1 MKELHIPEEVRR
13 VTAEQEVDLFL
24 TTQNDA
30 QQLQLQ
36 DGQHWDNISISLY
49 YQVTSGFPVYL
60 SNFCLSNLFSG
71 HKTVSLQL
79 TVTAETGLCQV
90 GGQSFLVTVGH
101 LTLLLRFKSPAG
113 LCLPRSSVCVLD
125 LLRISRLSCLN
136 HQIWKVSGYCWQK
149 VWKEDLIRTETKLP
163 GQRVG
168 LKHQTLFL
176 QRDTRSETR
185 SLQWNYI

>member
-1 MKELHIPEEVRR
+1 MEEKSEESKRFSVRVFTLEEERCKKEELHVPEEVRR

-36 DGQHWDNISISLY
+36 DG
-49 YQVTSGFPVYL
+49 
-60 SNFCLSNLFSG
+60 

-90 GGQSFLVTVGH
+90 GGQSFLVTVGQ

-136 HQIWKVSGYCWQK
+136 HQI
-149 VWKEDLIRTETKLP
+149 
-163 GQRVG
+163 
-168 LKHQTLFL
+168 
-176 QRDTRSETR
+176 
-185 SLQWNYI
+185 